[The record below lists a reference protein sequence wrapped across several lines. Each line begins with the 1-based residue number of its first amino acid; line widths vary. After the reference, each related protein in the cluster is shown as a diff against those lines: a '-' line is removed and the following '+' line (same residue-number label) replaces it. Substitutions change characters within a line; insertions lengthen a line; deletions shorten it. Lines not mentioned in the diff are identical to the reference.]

1 MGAAGFWLPIAEAAH
16 RPELYAR
23 LAGVQPWTPATPETV
38 AAVLK
43 AERLYQTLYINQVET
58 AETRAAALAL
68 AAQLEGPVLAGSLQK
83 EAYFTCSC

>member
-1 MGAAGFWLPIAEAAH
+1 MGSLLQ
-16 RPELYAR
+16 RPLIGPSSMHGWPASSPGRQLLRR
-23 LAGVQPWTPATPETV
+23 L

-43 AERLYQTLYINQVET
+43 AEGLYQTLYINQVET